1 MDKIAVSTQLLNAI
15 LGYLGD
21 RPYKETFQ
29 LIAALQKEAGEA
41 QANDTALQDID
52 DGKPA
57 AV

>member
-1 MDKIAVSTQLLNAI
+1 MEKIAVSTQLLNAI

-29 LIAALQKEAGEA
+29 LIAALQKEASEA
-41 QANDTALQDID
+41 QTHDTALQDID

-57 AV
+57 AF